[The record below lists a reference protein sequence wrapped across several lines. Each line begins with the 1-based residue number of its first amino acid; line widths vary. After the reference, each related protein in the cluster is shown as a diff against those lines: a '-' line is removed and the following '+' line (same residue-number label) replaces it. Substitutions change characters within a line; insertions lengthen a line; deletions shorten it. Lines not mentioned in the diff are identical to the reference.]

1 SGELRAAHIAAVHAG
16 AGPRTPPGNK
26 SEERR
31 EEWETQRQQVRT
43 DHPGVVLQGWK
54 KPDQKERAVAAHA
67 VGLPRIGKGLAETR
81 EFVFDPA
88 TQTGVGIDPG
98 VTQAVGAAWDVRSGQ
113 LVADQLARWKLTKG
127 QVKHASGLN
136 NSRRDTKRWL
146 APIKPHIQHL
156 AAASSACT
164 SLMSHLRHITVT
176 LATWDAAWEVHLD
189 PKWAQQRLRL
199 YGAENRAL
207 EHIFKKLE
215 EDMEE
220 VSMERHGRAKQL
232 VVIFGA
238 AGIALGEAACS
249 SQAATQPAASEPGPS
264 TPPPAKRSKRTK
276 AEQAAKPTQPTKAKG
291 KAAKAKPAPQPGRWL
306 DRDCIAA
313 LNMQRIGESKWRP
326 LELCYWPGQGALP
339 AKGKEYPGLGYKRL
353 QDKPPKTQPAAAQ
366 ERSCTRTR
374 GFLLSLHKSSLRWST
389 FPHCQSPHRVHP
401 LTNCAHPLTKRIT
414 PMQQQTAA
422 EVHKA
427 ESSRRGASYSDG
439 TSADAPDGNIY
450 VKDQHSQL
458 HHPRHNESKVQA
470 SGKPPVHVAKD
481 SGCQPKQDMPA
492 CTESLQLS
500 ALTLEIQ
507 QLNAKAAQRMAL
519 MHSTAKELLATV
531 QRQGYEVASGLDAL
545 QDDLC
550 EVEGLMLDSRR
561 LSGAM
566 AEASAAPVCTT
577 LTLQRTHSPGSVSCA
592 LQSSLWPRVPKA
604 SAPIATAG
612 SSGMHT
618 PRPCSSLERGL
629 SVCTPLSVSPNT
641 ERMVMLKA
649 RREHVEASFL
659 ELIKACVGGL
669 ERLVTLSDP
678 AAAASTTVTSGGKP
692 SQA

>member
-1 SGELRAAHIAAVHAG
+1 MPRDTVVARFTSFGQNDPGRPSGEKLHANKRVPAITPQVLLAVEHFPPLPVSTPRPSFDKLRPSLDKAHHPHATANG
-16 AGPRTPPGNK
+16 
-26 SEERR
+26 
-31 EEWETQRQQVRT
+31 
-43 DHPGVVLQGWK
+43 
-54 KPDQKERAVAAHA
+54 
-67 VGLPRIGKGLAETR
+67 
-81 EFVFDPA
+81 
-88 TQTGVGIDPG
+88 
-98 VTQAVGAAWDVRSGQ
+98 
-113 LVADQLARWKLTKG
+113 
-127 QVKHASGLN
+127 
-136 NSRRDTKRWL
+136 SR
-146 APIKPHIQHL
+146 
-156 AAASSACT
+156 
-164 SLMSHLRHITVT
+164 
-176 LATWDAAWEVHLD
+176 
-189 PKWAQQRLRL
+189 
-199 YGAENRAL
+199 
-207 EHIFKKLE
+207 
-215 EDMEE
+215 
-220 VSMERHGRAKQL
+220 
-232 VVIFGA
+232 
-238 AGIALGEAACS
+238 S
-249 SQAATQPAASEPGPS
+249 SQ
-264 TPPPAKRSKRTK
+264 
-276 AEQAAKPTQPTKAKG
+276 
-291 KAAKAKPAPQPGRWL
+291 
-306 DRDCIAA
+306 
-313 LNMQRIGESKWRP
+313 
-326 LELCYWPGQGALP
+326 
-339 AKGKEYPGLGYKRL
+339 
-353 QDKPPKTQPAAAQ
+353 
-366 ERSCTRTR
+366 
-374 GFLLSLHKSSLRWST
+374 
-389 FPHCQSPHRVHP
+389 
-401 LTNCAHPLTKRIT
+401 
-414 PMQQQTAA
+414 
-422 EVHKA
+422 
-427 ESSRRGASYSDG
+427 ESSRRGASFSDG
-439 TSADAPDGNIY
+439 TTADAPDGNIY

-458 HHPRHNESKVQA
+458 HHPRHHESKGQA

-481 SGCQPKQDMPA
+481 TVCQPKQDLPA

-561 LSGAM
+561 FSGAL
-566 AEASAAPVCTT
+566 AEAPAAPVCTT

-592 LQSSLWPRVPKA
+592 LHSSLWPRVPKA